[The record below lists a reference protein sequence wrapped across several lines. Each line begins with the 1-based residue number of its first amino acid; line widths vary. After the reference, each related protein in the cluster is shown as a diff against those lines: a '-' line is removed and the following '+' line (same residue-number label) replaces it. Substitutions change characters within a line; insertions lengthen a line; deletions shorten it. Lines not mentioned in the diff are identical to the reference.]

1 MSQRITSPEVFK
13 RHSQLVQENHLNV
26 SPSQEPLASE
36 PNKTEESSVDKE
48 SFEWPVAER
57 VTVGK
62 AEVVET
68 TQKVCPA
75 III

>member
-1 MSQRITSPEVFK
+1 M
-13 RHSQLVQENHLNV
+13 